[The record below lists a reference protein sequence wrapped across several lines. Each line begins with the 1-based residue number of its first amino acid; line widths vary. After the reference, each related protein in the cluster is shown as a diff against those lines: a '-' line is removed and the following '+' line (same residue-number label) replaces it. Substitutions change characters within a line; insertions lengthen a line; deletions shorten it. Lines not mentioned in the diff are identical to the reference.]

1 MEQEVKKRSKK
12 PLVIGL
18 AITGAVVIAAVAAV
32 MILPKLSV
40 QETKTKRKR
49 DKEPS
54 HKYATEYDLELNKT
68 KHKDDMPWS
77 IRKYEDDN
85 QIYLSIWNGSHKE
98 EALDYLSFRVYD
110 SASDAKKA
118 YKEIL
123 EYYKSYSDSD
133 VVEGFNWFTGW
144 EPGVCD
150 AFIYEMVYLQ
160 DNVIIY
166 ADLDIVS
173 AWADDYWYDDDE
185 TIETSVPTTTAFDRM
200 SLKDYILDNSRN
212 IQDYV
217 IHDILDY

>member
-18 AITGAVVIAAVAAV
+18 AITGALVIAAVAAV

-40 QETKTKRKR
+40 QETKTKRR
-49 DKEPS
+49 DKKPS
-54 HKYATEYDLELNKT
+54 HKYATEYDVEQDRT
-68 KHKDDMPWS
+68 TRKDGKPWS
-77 IRKYEDDN
+77 IRKYEDGP
-85 QIYLSIWNGSHKE
+85 QVYLSIWNGSHKE

-118 YKEIL
+118 YKKTL